1 MQPKKLVNDRIGEL
15 IEASGKNVGAFS
27 SQIGV
32 APTVLYNIISGR
44 RSKPSFELLEKI
56 IDAVPNL
63 NLSWLIQGQG
73 EMYQTNAS
81 INGRQSTLLRN
92 NDRVGTEKI
101 LIATQ
106 DLHGNSTI
114 PMINR
119 RAAANYLSGF
129 QTQEYF
135 EELDPVILPNYMLK
149 PGQHFLLQVTGD
161 SMETTFHDGDW
172 VLCRYIERQEWPN
185 LRDFD
190 CYVLV
195 SQDRGMQLKRI
206 KNRLQEHGFIRC
218 RSDNRTHSPFNMS
231 YEEIVEIWHVEWK
244 LSAYFPNLN
253 EDLYKKLAY
262 LEEDVQDLKEM
273 ISNVK
278 RPLS

>member
-1 MQPKKLVNDRIGEL
+1 MQPEKNINDRLGAL
-15 IEASGKNVGAFS
+15 IEALGKSPSSFS

-32 APTVLYNIISGR
+32 AATVVYNMVAGR
-44 RSKPSFELLEKI
+44 RSKPSFEVLEKI
-56 IDAVPNL
+56 INTVPDL
-63 NLSWLIQGQG
+63 NLSWLIKGQG
-73 EMYQTNAS
+73 PMFNSVSPIPQGTNTFRTSPEAV
-81 INGRQSTLLRN
+81 Q
-92 NDRVGTEKI
+92 VVV
-101 LIATQ
+101 ATQ
-106 DLHGNSTI
+106 DTHGNATI

-119 RAAANYLSGF
+119 KAAANYLSGF
-129 QTQEYF
+129 QSQEFF
-135 EELDPVILPNYMLK
+135 EELDPIVLPNYMLK

-172 VLCRYIERQEWPN
+172 VLCRYVERPQWFN
-185 LRDFD
+185 IRDFD

-218 RSDNRTHSPFNMS
+218 RSDNRAHTPFNLA

-253 EDLYKKLAY
+253 EDLYKKMAF
-262 LEEDVQDLKEM
+262 LEEDIQDLKEM
-273 ISNVK
+273 VTGLK
-278 RPLS
+278 RYPLGK

>member
-1 MQPKKLVNDRIGEL
+1 MQPEKLVNDRISEL
-15 IEASGKNVGAFS
+15 IEAIGKSIGAFS

-32 APTVLYNIISGR
+32 APPVLYNIVSGR

-56 IDAVPNL
+56 VDAVPDL
-63 NLSWLIQGQG
+63 NLAWLIKGYG
-73 EMYQTNAS
+73 NMF
-81 INGRQSTLLRN
+81 N
-92 NDRVGTEKI
+92 NQQVSQQANVFGSLTGNNNVQVVV
-101 LIATQ
+101 ATQ
-106 DLHGNSTI
+106 DTHGNATI

-119 RAAANYLSGF
+119 KAAANYLSGF
-129 QTQEYF
+129 QSQEYF
-135 EELDPVILPNYMLK
+135 EELDPVVLPTYMLK

-172 VLCRYIERQEWPN
+172 VLCRYVERSQWFN

-206 KNRLQEHGFIRC
+206 KNRLKEHGFIRC
-218 RSDNRTHSPFNMS
+218 RSDNRTHSPFNLS
-231 YEEIVEIWHVEWK
+231 YEEIIEIWHVEWK
-244 LSAYFPNLN
+244 LSAFFPNLN
-253 EDLYKKLAY
+253 EDLYKKMAY

-273 ISNVK
+273 VINFK
-278 RPLS
+278 RQQ